1 MHLQVCGKSHIRAII
16 FHEGLFSPL
25 ISVSKIPYSCHS
37 QASFIWKIED
47 HCNLHQHVP
56 SSPAS
61 LTNTVH
67 TGYSGASL
75 LFVYAVTRATVVSPH
90 PGESSWRQGR
100 AESGDGCQDRLP
112 LHHKQKQWSLN
123 PLRSHHIYKIPRISI
138 IWGVKVKRIK
148 MITRSFAIKKDH
160 VKQD

>member
-1 MHLQVCGKSHIRAII
+1 MHLQVCGKSHIRPII
-16 FHEGLFSPL
+16 FHEGLFSIL

-37 QASFIWKIED
+37 QASFIRKIEY
-47 HCNLHQHVP
+47 HFNLHQHVP

-75 LFVYAVTRATVVSPH
+75 LSVYAVTRATVVSPH

-100 AESGDGCQDRLP
+100 AETGDGCQDMLP
-112 LHHKQKQWSLN
+112 LHHKQKQCPDRLIHCDHNTSIKYQEFTSSGRLKWN
-123 PLRSHHIYKIPRISI
+123 RSK
-138 IWGVKVKRIK
+138 W
-148 MITRSFAIKKDH
+148 
-160 VKQD
+160 